1 MTTTT
6 KQKLERSTALMALRQ
21 RNEQNFRN
29 LGLLTP
35 NFTIKFAYVPKHRE
49 DMVVSM
55 FPSEME
61 CGEDIYMELT
71 DGNNYPMHEN
81 PVLYKLR
88 HNPYYKQ
95 GEYEVIPP
103 DPSRNKNAETY
114 LVPLSELEIIAGS
127 NSSAVVEK
135 KVAPVAP
142 KKPLVS
148 TSILS
153 DESPFQKEK
162 EDAHYSELTIRDLA
176 AILLK
181 SPVSNKKWL
190 NNLITTNK

>member
-6 KQKLERSTALMALRQ
+6 KQKLERSTAVMALKQ

-61 CGEDIYMELT
+61 CGDDIYMELT
-71 DGNNYPMHEN
+71 DGNNYPIHEN
-81 PVLYKLR
+81 PVLYKFR

-114 LVPLSELEIIAGS
+114 LVPISELEIIAG
-127 NSSAVVEK
+127 NNTTATVEK
-135 KVAPVAP
+135 KSTP

-148 TSILS
+148 TNILS

>member
-1 MTTTT
+1 MTTT
-6 KQKLERSTALMALRQ
+6 KPKLERSTAVMALKQ

-71 DGNNYPMHEN
+71 DGNNYPLHEQA
-81 PVLYKLR
+81 VLYKLR

-114 LVPLSELEIIAGS
+114 LVPISELE
-127 NSSAVVEK
+127 VVSDKPAAIQIEK
-135 KVAPVAP
+135 PVATAP
-142 KKPLVS
+142 AKKPMIS
-148 TSILS
+148 TSIIS
-153 DESPFQKEK
+153 EDSGFQKEK

-190 NNLITTNK
+190 NNLINTNK